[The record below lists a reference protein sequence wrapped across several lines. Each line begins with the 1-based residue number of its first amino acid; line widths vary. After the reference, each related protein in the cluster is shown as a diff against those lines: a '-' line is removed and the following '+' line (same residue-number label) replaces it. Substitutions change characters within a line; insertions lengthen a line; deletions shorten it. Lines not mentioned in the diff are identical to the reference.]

1 MIINLEKKSKYSL
14 LTILLVTAVMNLV
27 AQPSPS
33 IYGNWEPGFTSS
45 LQHTHDMALPA
56 WGPYSNKFNGI
67 SHIPVRNNGLRF
79 DILVQ
84 PSVYFRNIT
93 PLASTQR
100 ESGYH
105 PWQASADL
113 SYFSYRFQ
121 LEWKDRL
128 YCDVSYSK
136 VDEESRLIRASY
148 VNNTTETRS
157 MALNIFSSIMYPYS
171 NSVTIAKPDGSHFEN
186 ASNYSSFTDSIIS
199 FNYNLV
205 YDGQLRGQ
213 IKDESAVSK
222 TAIVMGKNRGEQLS
236 FRFVNNRQLEEGVIL
251 IRYRSVDK
259 SDAKI
264 SVKINNQTSENIELK
279 YTKDY
284 ILAKISVKNL
294 PAEELGLTLK
304 TLNTA
309 RVALDGFILLKENEA
324 DGIKFQDKPLNRIPK
339 EINSGMDNTAVFKYD
354 DIEEYYGMV
363 WSDSLA
369 DRRILYDDNPDRAL
383 TYFEHLVKKEEPSS
397 HKSRIGGGNNN
408 GYFENVFMAPIT
420 VAPGQQV
427 NRYAYVVYGNSEK
440 QVIDKIKKLGSEWSE
455 AENIYRRQQSAVDQ
469 WQVNKAGT
477 PYLFS
482 QQLMAAT
489 TLTNVNYP
497 TFAGNKFM
505 KHTTP
510 GKRWSAFYTWDA
522 GFIGLGYTRLN
533 LGRAL
538 ESLNAYTMDS
548 TAQSAFLEHG
558 TPLPVQAYLFN
569 ELWNNT
575 QNIEYLTY
583 FYPRLKRYY
592 DFLNGA
598 ESSPTRKLKSNL
610 VQTWD
615 IFYNSGG
622 WDDYSPQAYMHKH
635 KLAKTMAPAV
645 NTSHQIRFAKLL
657 KMAAVQLGYQHD
669 IKKYDADIKVYGD
682 ALQRW
687 AWDERSGYFG
697 YVQHDQNGSPTGI
710 LKHASNVNFNMGLD
724 GVSPLI
730 AGICTPEQTKRILE
744 NIFIKGRLWTDQGI
758 TAIDQSAP
766 YYNKD
771 GYWNG
776 RVWMPHQWFIWKA
789 MLDVNEPERAI
800 QIAQTALDVWKRET
814 ANSYNCWENFSVET
828 GNGGGWHQFGA
839 LSSPVLNWFSA
850 LYRPGTITHGFNVWP
865 VMQKFRPEND
875 GFNGAFKL
883 FADQGERTTSMLIC
897 LDDKYDY
904 EATCNGKHVA
914 LDQIFDGLYVLKI
927 ALEKKDKETF
937 EIEISTVQNNNLK

>member
-1 MIINLEKKSKYSL
+1 MIINHTKKPKY
-14 LTILLVTAVMNLV
+14 ILLATLLIAIVTNLI

-33 IYGNWEPGFTSS
+33 IYNKWELGFTSS
-45 LQHTHDMALPA
+45 LKNTHDMALPA

-67 SHIPVRNNGLRF
+67 SHIPTLNDGIRF
-79 DILVQ
+79 DVIVQ
-84 PSVYFRNIT
+84 PSIYFRNIT

-121 LEWKDRL
+121 LEWKNRL

-136 VDEESRLIRASY
+136 VDEKSRLIRAAY
-148 VNNTTETRS
+148 VNNTTETKS
-157 MALNIFSSIMYPYS
+157 MALNIFSSIMYPY
-171 NSVTIAKPDGSHFEN
+171 NKRVTIVKPSGTHFEK
-186 ASNYSSFTDSIIS
+186 ASNYSSFTDSVVA

-213 IKDESAVSK
+213 IKDENAVSK
-222 TAIVMGKNRGEQLS
+222 TAIVIGKNHGERLS
-236 FRFVNNRQLEEGVIL
+236 FQFANTRKLDEGVIL
-251 IRYRSVDK
+251 LRYRSVDK

-264 SVKINNQTSENIELK
+264 SVKVNNQLTESIELK
-279 YTKDY
+279 YAKEYT
-284 ILAKISVKNL
+284 LAKVSVKNISDDGINL
-294 PAEELGLTLK
+294 ALK
-304 TLNTA
+304 TLNA
-309 RVALDGFILLKENEA
+309 AKVALDGFMLLKESEVNEIEFH
-324 DGIKFQDKPLNRIPK
+324 DDSLNRIPK
-339 EINSGMDNTAVFKYD
+339 EISSGIANTAVFKYD
-354 DIEEYYGMV
+354 DIEEYYGLV

-369 DRRILYDDNPDRAL
+369 DRRTLFDDNPDTAL
-383 TYFEHLVKKEEPSS
+383 LYFDHLVKKEHPAGQ
-397 HKSRIGGGNNN
+397 KSRIGGGNNH
-408 GYFENVFMAPIT
+408 GYFENIFTAPIV

-427 NRYAYVVYGNSEK
+427 TRYAYVVYGSSDKE
-440 QVIDKIKKLGSEWSE
+440 VIDKIKKLGANWQD
-455 AENIYRRQQSAVDQ
+455 AENTYRQQQSAVKE
-469 WQVNKAGT
+469 WSVNKAGI
-477 PYLFS
+477 PYIFG

-522 GFIGLGYTRLN
+522 GFIGLGYTTLN
-533 LGRAL
+533 LGRAV

-548 TAQSAFLEHG
+548 AEQSAFLEHG
-558 TPLPVQAYLFN
+558 TPLPIQAYLFN
-569 ELWNNT
+569 ELWNIT
-575 QNIEYLTY
+575 QNTEYLTY

-592 DFLNGA
+592 DYLNGA
-598 ESSPTRKLKSNL
+598 ESSSTRKLKSNL
-610 VQTWD
+610 IQTWD

-622 WDDYSPQAYMHKH
+622 WDDYSPQVYMHRN
-635 KLAKTMAPAV
+635 KLTKTIAPTV

-657 KMAAVQLGYQHD
+657 KMAATQLGYHQD
-669 IKKYDADIKVYGD
+669 IKKYDKDIIMYGD

-687 AWDERSGYFG
+687 AWDEASGYFG
-697 YVQHDQNGSPTGI
+697 YVKHDNYGNPTGI
-710 LKHASNVNFNMGLD
+710 LKHASDLNFNMGID

-730 AGICTPEQTKRILE
+730 AGICTPAQTKRILE
-744 NIFIKGRLWTDQGI
+744 NIFTKGRLWTDHGI

-776 RVWMPHQWFIWKA
+776 RVWMPHQWFIWKI
-789 MLDVNEPERAI
+789 MLDANEPERAV

-839 LSSPVLNWFSA
+839 LSSPVLNWFTA
-850 LYRPGTITHGFNVWP
+850 LYKPGTITHGFDIWP
-865 VMQKFRPEND
+865 ISQKFKPEND
-875 GFNGAFKL
+875 GLNGEFKL
-883 FADQGERTTSMLIC
+883 FAEQGNLTTSMLLC
-897 LDDKYDY
+897 LDDEHEY
-904 EATCNGKHVA
+904 EATCNGKRID
-914 LDQIFDGLYVLKI
+914 LTKILDGLYALKI
-927 ALEKKDKETF
+927 SLDKKDKGVFKLE
-937 EIEISTVQNNNLK
+937 VQKQSLNK